1 MSLHVIIGYPEL
13 GAKGQPVPVYVG
25 RSAADAR
32 AAMAANT
39 SCACFDGFHN
49 VTPLRKHNSNFKP
62 RTEPAADLLP
72 PVEAEVEAAEP
83 AKAAAPRGRGK

>member
-25 RSAADAR
+25 RSAAAARDAK
-32 AAMAANT
+32 AANT
-39 SCACFDGFHN
+39 ACACFDEFHN
-49 VTPLRKHNSNFKP
+49 VNPLRKHNSNFKP
-62 RTEPAADLLP
+62 RTEPAADILP
-72 PVEAEVEAAEP
+72 PVEAAVEAAAT